1 MVQSKDRQSILPG
14 WRSTLF
20 PTKPRLKSILADA
33 AMLVGILAI
42 LTLLYH
48 GQIAAT
54 VLIMLPLVLIAFGK
68 DRD

>member
-1 MVQSKDRQSILPG
+1 MPL
-14 WRSTLF
+14 
-20 PTKPRLKSILADA
+20 KPRIKTLLADA

-48 GQIAAT
+48 GQVAAT

-68 DRD
+68 HRD